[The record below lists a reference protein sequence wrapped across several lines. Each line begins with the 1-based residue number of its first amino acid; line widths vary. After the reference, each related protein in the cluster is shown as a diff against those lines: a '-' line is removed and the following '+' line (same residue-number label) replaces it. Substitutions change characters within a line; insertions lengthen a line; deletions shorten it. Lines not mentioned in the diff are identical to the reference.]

1 MNRSASL
8 FNQLLQQFHRSDFQ
22 RLVNKH
28 QAERGAKGFTCWTQF
43 VSMLFCQF
51 AKADSLREISN
62 GLACCIGKL
71 RHLGLRKAP
80 PKSTLAYA
88 NVHRP
93 AELFRE
99 LFFSSLASFRARN
112 MLKVRK
118 PFRFKHKLMSFD
130 STTISLALSAFPWA
144 EYRTKKGGVKLH
156 VLLDNADLM
165 PAFVHMTEARMH
177 DCKVL
182 SKLHLKPGT
191 IVAMDRAYN
200 DYGQYGDWTTQEVY
214 FVTRM
219 KNNTQFSVIEKR
231 IPPARRH
238 ILSDELIVLTGDSA
252 DRCPGTLRLVRAIDP
267 KTGDII
273 ALLTNNLKLGAST
286 ISGIYRERWRIEE
299 FFRLLKQ
306 NLKIKTF
313 IGTSENALLIQIWT
327 ALTSLLL
334 LKWLHFISKA
344 NWSFSNLAAMLRMNL
359 FTYRDLLIWLDN
371 PYGSPPL
378 EPVLKQ
384 LCLNL

>member
-8 FNQLLQQFHRSDFQ
+8 FNQLLQQFPRSEFQ

-28 QAERGAKGFTCWTQF
+28 QTEKGAKGFSSWTQF

-51 AKADSLREISN
+51 ARADSLREISN

-71 RHLGLRKAP
+71 SHLGLKKAP

-88 NVHRP
+88 NTHRT
-93 AELFRE
+93 AELFRD
-99 LFFSSLASFRARN
+99 LFFSTLASFRGRN
-112 MLKVRK
+112 MLKARK
-118 PFRFKHKLMSFD
+118 PFRFKNKLVSFD

-144 EYRTKKGGVKLH
+144 DYRTKKGGVKLH

-165 PAFVHMTEARMH
+165 PEFVHMTEARMH
-177 DCKVL
+177 DCKAL
-182 SKLHLKPGT
+182 SMLSLKAGT
-191 IVAMDRAYN
+191 IIVMDRAYN
-200 DYGQYGDWTTQEVY
+200 DYGQFGAWCTQGVF

-219 KNNTQFSVIEKR
+219 KINTKFGVIEKR

-238 ILSDELIVLTGDSA
+238 IFSDELIVFTGDRA
-252 DRCPGTLRLVRAIDP
+252 DRCAETLRLVRAIDP
-267 KTGDII
+267 QTGNII
-273 ALLTNNLKLGAST
+273 DLLTNNLELGAST

-313 IGTSENALLIQIWT
+313 IGTSENSLLTQIWT

-334 LKWLHFISKA
+334 LKWLHFISKSG
-344 NWSFSNLAAMLRMNL
+344 WSFSNLASMLRMNL
-359 FTYRDLLIWLDN
+359 FTHRNLLEWLDD

-378 EPVLKQ
+378 EPVPEQ
-384 LCLNL
+384 LALNL